1 MAGQRLASDLRSI
14 RRKKG
19 VDLKEVLDA
28 TRLADDVIEQL
39 EENGLVN
46 HPAFNKVYLRSLYG
60 AYGEAVGVKREDMVT
75 ALEEVFDG
83 HYVGS
88 LARAYLGAVADESE
102 APTLGTAPTMEDVDA
117 VLTAASSV
125 DDVDDPALA
134 NAPDQDAA
142 EKKPTFIDTEAD
154 SQEEEDEAHGPASDE
169 TGVPESSDERDDP
182 VGDPPTDEASAAPT
196 DDNIEEEGEGENRKL
211 IRPPVEETM
220 SGERVWKG
228 LPDKGRVLLPNMS
241 GTALVAIAGVA
252 FIALVWFAVSSI
264 MDMRSSE
271 EEEVVPMDTTGTEE
285 IFRPDPILLP
295 DSFRVDIIAFAEAL
309 DPIRITIDRDL
320 RRPYWVEHMDTLPFV
335 VADRIQLERE
345 VANTRILVDGFA
357 VPQEWLDDLPQV
369 EVSRQRMQTWLDSL
383 TSSGI
388 VPQRDIAYR

>member
-60 AYGEAVGVKREDMVT
+60 AYGEAVGVRREDMIT
-75 ALEEVFDG
+75 ALDEVFDG

-88 LARAYLGAVADESE
+88 LARTYLGANLGEGH
-102 APTLGTAPTMEDVDA
+102 APDGKDAPTMEDVDA
-117 VLTAASSV
+117 VLTAASTV
-125 DDVDDPALA
+125 EDPDDPALA
-134 NAPDQDAA
+134 KPTSDDSS
-142 EKKPTFIDTEAD
+142 EKQPTFIDTEMDPEGDEDTAGQEDFDD
-154 SQEEEDEAHGPASDE
+154 SPEPKVRDEEEDAAADESADE
-169 TGVPESSDERDDP
+169 TSTPEDD
-182 VGDPPTDEASAAPT
+182 G
-196 DDNIEEEGEGENRKL
+196 GEGETRKL
-211 IRPPVEETM
+211 VRPVVPETM
-220 SGERVWKG
+220 SGESVWKG

-264 MDMRSSE
+264 MDMRASE
-271 EEEVVPMDTTGTEE
+271 QEEVVPMDTTRTEE
-285 IFRPDPILLP
+285 IFRPEPIVLP
-295 DSFRVDIIAFAEAL
+295 DSFRVDIVAFVEAL
-309 DPIRITIDRDL
+309 DPIRITVDRDL

-345 VANTRILVDGFA
+345 VENTRILVDGFA
-357 VPQEWLDDLPQV
+357 VPQDWLSDVPQV
-369 EVSRQRMQTWLDSL
+369 EVSRLRMQTWLDSL